1 MQPAKMIAPVSM
13 LRPLTIGGW
22 MTPTPHSVGRD
33 QPIATA
39 MKLMR
44 LYSVRHLPVLEEGKL
59 VGIASERDLYFVQ
72 AIVGVDVTKT
82 KVEEAMTQ
90 SVYCVE
96 PSAPLRSVVAEMAEH
111 RYGCA
116 VVVDGKKVVGIFTT
130 HDALD
135 VLAESLRT
143 PA

>member
-1 MQPAKMIAPVSM
+1 MNPAKMIAPVSM

-22 MTPTPHSVGRD
+22 MTPAPHSVGRD

-39 MKLMR
+39 MRLMR
-44 LYSVRHLPVLEEGKL
+44 LHAVRHLPVLEDAKL
-59 VGIASERDLYFVQ
+59 VGIVSERDMYFVQ
-72 AIVGVDVTKT
+72 SIVGVDITKT

-90 SVYCVE
+90 GVYCVE
-96 PSAPLRSVVAEMAEH
+96 PSASLRSVIAEMAEH

-116 VVVDGKKVVGIFTT
+116 VVVEGKKVVGIFTT

-135 VLAESLRT
+135 LLAESLRT
-143 PA
+143 PT